1 MERKSIKSAYSSRF
15 PKERT
20 AALIKQARDLTAQL
34 KAETE
39 EIKTHMETVVDGP
52 DDRLDEGGEAG
63 LDATILAEV
72 AAKRTLWWRWR

>member
-1 MERKSIKSAYSSRF
+1 MTGEYD
-15 PKERT
+15 KERT

-52 DDRLDEGGEAG
+52 DARLDEGEEAG